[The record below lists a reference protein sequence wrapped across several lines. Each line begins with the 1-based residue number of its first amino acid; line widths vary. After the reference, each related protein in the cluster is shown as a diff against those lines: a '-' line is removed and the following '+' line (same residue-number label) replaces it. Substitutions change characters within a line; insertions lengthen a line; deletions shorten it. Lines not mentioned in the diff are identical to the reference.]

1 MNYDYPGE
9 ESMDENA
16 VKVLIIDDEE
26 DIREGC
32 RRSLSRSGCEIH
44 MAADGTEGISVF
56 LEARPL
62 VVFLDL
68 KMPGMDGMEVLAMIR
83 ETDPSVLV
91 IIITG
96 FATVDSAITAMKR
109 GAYDFIAKPF
119 EPEQIRL
126 VAERALSH
134 IRVVQ
139 RAESLKRE
147 RERTLADLGTEK
159 SRVAA
164 IVESLP
170 NGVVVTNAY
179 GMVVLMNSVF
189 QRLFAKDHIMES
201 QCHISWYIEDSD
213 FCLWINSISTG
224 VFMTDGKIP
233 SCELQVPDDGFC
245 LARGQHVLSAEGECL
260 GAVVTLTDITDL
272 KTFDQMKSEF
282 VSKVSHELRSPLT
295 SICEQLSLVE
305 EEAGELL
312 GEENRG
318 LVSRARDKAGA
329 LIALIGDLLDLQ
341 RIEGGAEFSQPREV
355 DPGDLL
361 RSIVDFLKVRAQAQG
376 LTLVIE
382 LPETRLPMLYADP
395 SALESIYGN
404 LITNAIKY
412 TGSGGHVTVI
422 ASVTDGGGLS
432 VAVADDGFGIDEK
445 HLEKIFD
452 KFYRIKDDKRRFI
465 VGTGLGLSIVRQLV
479 EGLSGTID
487 VTSRSGVGSTFT
499 VTLPAMT
506 AADAEDV

>member
-1 MNYDYPGE
+1 MNDAPI
-9 ESMDENA
+9 
-16 VKVLIIDDEE
+16 KLLIVDDEE

-32 RRSLSRSGCEIH
+32 RRSLCRSGCDIF
-44 MAADGTEGISVF
+44 MAADGAEGLAVCMDKN
-56 LEARPL
+56 PG

-68 KMPGMDGMEVLAMIR
+68 KMPGMDGMDVLDRIR
-83 ETDPSVLV
+83 QLSPAPLV
-91 IIITG
+91 IIMTG
-96 FATVDSAITAMKR
+96 FATVDSAITAMKQ
-109 GAYDFIAKPF
+109 GAYDFLSKPF

-126 VAERALSH
+126 VARRAIAH

-139 RAESLKRE
+139 RAEELKRE
-147 RERTLADLGTEK
+147 RARTLADLGTEK

-170 NGVVVTNAY
+170 NGVVVTNAF

-189 QRLFAKDHIMES
+189 QRLFAKERFLES
-201 QCHISWYIEDSD
+201 QCHISWYIEDTD

-233 SCELQVPDDGFC
+233 SCELEVPGQGFF
-245 LARGQHVLSAEGECL
+245 LARGQHVLSVDGQCL

-295 SICEQLSLVE
+295 AICEQLSLVE
-305 EEAGELL
+305 EE
-312 GEENRG
+312 RG
-318 LVSRARDKAGA
+318 GALDDESRGMLVRARDKAGA

-341 RIEGGAEFSQPREV
+341 RIEGGAEFSHPRMV
-355 DPGDLL
+355 DPGAMLHG
-361 RSIVDFLKVRAQAQG
+361 IVDFLKARSRAQGVA
-376 LTLVIE
+376 LHLE
-382 LPETRLPMLYADP
+382 LPDALPMLYADP

-412 TGSGGHVTVI
+412 TGSGGHVSVR
-422 ASVTDGGGLS
+422 ASINRREGVR
-432 VAVADDGFGIDEK
+432 VVVEDDGFGIEEK
-445 HLEKIFD
+445 HMDKIFE

-479 EGLSGTID
+479 DGLSGSLD
-487 VTSRSGVGSTFT
+487 VTSSPGVGSTFT
-499 VTLPAMT
+499 VVLPAAGM
-506 AADAEDV
+506 ADTEDT

>member
-1 MNYDYPGE
+1 
-9 ESMDENA
+9 MDDE
-16 VKVLIIDDEE
+16 KIKLLIIDDEE

-32 RRSLSRSGCEIH
+32 RRSLSRMGCEVL
-44 MAADGTEGISVF
+44 MAAHGAEGLSIFSDANPQVI
-56 LEARPL
+56 
-62 VVFLDL
+62 FLDL
-68 KMPGMDGMEVLAMIR
+68 KMPGMDGMEVLETLR
-83 ETDPSVLV
+83 ELDPSVLV
-91 IIITG
+91 IIMTG

-126 VAERALSH
+126 VAGRALAH

-139 RAESLKRE
+139 GSERLRRE

-170 NGVVVTNAY
+170 NGVVVTNAF

-189 QRLFAKDHIMES
+189 QRLFAKDQIMES

-233 SCELQVPDDGFC
+233 SYELQVPDDGFC

-282 VSKVSHELRSPLT
+282 VSKVAHELRSPLT
-295 SICEQLSLVE
+295 AICGQLSLVDQE
-305 EEAGELL
+305 VGETL

-318 LVSRARDKAGA
+318 LIVRARDKAGA

-355 DPGDLL
+355 DPAGLL
-361 RSIVDFLKVRAQAQG
+361 RAIVGFLKVRAQAQG
-376 LTLVIE
+376 LTLALE
-382 LPETRLPMLYADP
+382 LPEAPLPMLYADP
-395 SALESIYGN
+395 SAIESIYGN

-412 TGSGGHVTVI
+412 TGSGGHVTVM
-422 ASVTDGGGLS
+422 ASDLEGGGLR
-432 VAVADDGFGIDEK
+432 VAVTDDGFGIDEK
-445 HLEKIFD
+445 HLGKIFD

-506 AADAEDV
+506 AAADAEGP

>member
-1 MNYDYPGE
+1 MED
-9 ESMDENA
+9 DA

-32 RRSLSRSGCEIH
+32 RRSLSRSGCEIL
-44 MAADGTEGISVF
+44 MAADGTEGISMF
-56 LEARPL
+56 LDTKPQ

-68 KMPGMDGMEVLAMIR
+68 KMPGMDGMEVLAMVR
-83 ETDPSVLV
+83 ETDPATLV

-96 FATVDSAITAMKR
+96 FATVDSAITAMKS

-126 VAERALSH
+126 VAERAFAH

-139 RAESLKRE
+139 RAERLKRE
-147 RERTLADLGTEK
+147 REHTLADLGTEK

-189 QRLFAKDHIMES
+189 QRLFAKDRPVEA
-201 QCHISWYIEDSD
+201 QCHISRYIEDSD

-272 KTFDQMKSEF
+272 KTFDQMKTEF
-282 VSKVSHELRSPLT
+282 VSKVAHELRSPLT
-295 SICEQLSLVE
+295 AICEQLSLVNQE
-305 EEAGELL
+305 VGEVM

-318 LVSRARDKAGA
+318 LVVRAREKAGA

-355 DPGDLL
+355 DPGGLL
-361 RSIVDFLKVRAQAQG
+361 WAIVDFLKVRAQAQG
-376 LTLVIE
+376 LTLVLE
-382 LPETRLPMLYADP
+382 LPEGSALPMLYADP
-395 SALESIYGN
+395 SAIESIYGN

-412 TGSGGHVTVI
+412 TGSGGHVIVI
-422 ASVTDGGGLS
+422 ASASEGGGLR
-432 VAVADDGFGIDEK
+432 VAVTDDGFGIDKK
-445 HLEKIFD
+445 HLDKIFD

-479 EGLSGTID
+479 DGLSGTID
-487 VTSRSGVGSTFT
+487 VTSRTGVGSTFT

-506 AADAEDV
+506 AADAEDL

>member
-1 MNYDYPGE
+1 
-9 ESMDENA
+9 MDDANI
-16 VKVLIIDDEE
+16 KILIIDDEE

-32 RRSLSRSGCEIH
+32 RRSLARSGCEVLT
-44 MAADGTEGISVF
+44 AAEGSEGLSFVS
-56 LEARPL
+56 EATPK

-68 KMPGMDGMEVLAMIR
+68 KMPGMDGMEVLAQIQER
-83 ETDPSVLV
+83 APSSLV
-91 IIITG
+91 IIMTG
-96 FATVDSAITAMKR
+96 YATVESAITAMKS

-126 VAERALSH
+126 VAGRALDH
-134 IRVVQ
+134 IRVVR
-139 RAESLKRE
+139 RAEKLKRE
-147 RERTLADLGTEK
+147 RERTLTDLGTEK
-159 SRVAA
+159 SRIAA

-189 QRLFAKDHIMES
+189 QRLFVGDRLMES

-233 SCELQVPDDGFC
+233 SCELQVPDNGFY

-260 GAVVTLTDITDL
+260 GSVVTLTDITDL

-282 VSKVSHELRSPLT
+282 VAKVAHELRSPLT
-295 SICEQLSLVE
+295 AICEQLALVE
-305 EEAGELL
+305 EEVGPAM

-318 LVSRARDKAGA
+318 VIVRARDKAGA

-341 RIEGGAEFSQPREV
+341 RIEGGGEFSHPREV
-355 DPGDLL
+355 DPGGLL
-361 RSIVDFLKVRAQAQG
+361 RAMVDFLRARAQAQG
-376 LTLVIE
+376 VGLTLE
-382 LPETRLPMLYADP
+382 LPETVLPLLFADP
-395 SALESIYGN
+395 SSLESIYGN

-412 TGSGGHVTVI
+412 TGSGGHVRV
-422 ASVTDGGGLS
+422 SVS
-432 VAVADDGFGIDEK
+432 VSDDDELWVAIADDGFGIEEK
-445 HLEKIFD
+445 YQEKIFQ

-479 EGLSGTID
+479 EGLFGTVD
-487 VTSRSGVGSTFT
+487 VISQPMVGSTFT
-499 VTLPAMT
+499 VKLPALT
-506 AADAEDV
+506 KADTEGV

>member
-1 MNYDYPGE
+1 MKP
-9 ESMDENA
+9 MDEDV

-32 RRSLSRSGCEIH
+32 RRSLAKVGCEVYT
-44 MAADGTEGISVF
+44 AADGGKG
-56 LEARPL
+56 LEILSAEAPR

-68 KMPGMDGMEVLAMIR
+68 KMPGMDGMEVLAVIR
-83 ETDPSVLV
+83 ETAPACLV
-91 IIITG
+91 IIMTG
-96 FATVDSAITAMKR
+96 FATVESAIMAMKS

-119 EPEQIRL
+119 EPEQLRL
-126 VAERALSH
+126 VAGRALAH
-134 IRVVQ
+134 IRVVR
-139 RAESLKRE
+139 RAEELKRE
-147 RERTLADLGTEK
+147 RERTLADLGTEQ

-164 IVESLP
+164 ILESLP
-170 NGVVVTNAY
+170 NGVVVTNAF

-189 QRLFAKDHIMES
+189 QRLFAGGAPLRSPDHIS
-201 QCHISWYIEDSD
+201 RYIEEAE

-233 SCELQVPDDGFC
+233 SCELQVVDKGFF
-245 LARGQHVLSAEGECL
+245 LARGQHVLSADGECL

-295 SICEQLSLVE
+295 AICEQLSMVD
-305 EEAGELL
+305 EEAGAAL

-318 LVSRARDKAGA
+318 MVRRARDKAGA
-329 LIALIGDLLDLQ
+329 LISLIGDLLDLQ
-341 RIEGGAEFSQPREV
+341 RIEGGAEFTHPREV
-355 DPGDLL
+355 EPAGLL
-361 RSIVDFLKVRAQAQG
+361 TSMVDFLRARAQAQG
-376 LTLVIE
+376 VSLTLALPEEE
-382 LPETRLPMLYADP
+382 LPVLFADP
-395 SALESIYGN
+395 TALESIYGN

-412 TGSGGHVTVI
+412 TGSGGHVTV
-422 ASVTDGGGLS
+422 SVSVPEGGGLC
-432 VAVADDGFGIDEK
+432 VAVTDDGFGIEEK

-479 EGLSGTID
+479 DGLAGAVE
-487 VTSRSGVGSTFT
+487 VTSRPGVGSTFT
-499 VTLPAMT
+499 VTLPDKYQVA
-506 AADAEDV
+506 AEDA

>member
-1 MNYDYPGE
+1 
-9 ESMDENA
+9 MDDN
-16 VKVLIIDDEE
+16 VKILIIDDEE

-32 RRSLSRSGCEIH
+32 RRSLSRGGCEVLTVAH
-44 MAADGTEGISVF
+44 GADGLAVLDKEDPRVI
-56 LEARPL
+56 
-62 VVFLDL
+62 FLDL
-68 KMPGMDGMEVLAMIR
+68 KMPGMDGMEVLATIR
-83 ETDPSVLV
+83 ETAPDCLV
-91 IIITG
+91 IIMTG
-96 FATVDSAITAMKR
+96 YATVDSAIMAMKS

-126 VAERALSH
+126 VAGRALAH

-139 RAESLKRE
+139 RAEGLKRE
-147 RERTLADLGTEK
+147 RARTLADLGTEK

-164 IVESLP
+164 ILESLP

-189 QRLFAKDHIMES
+189 QRLFAEGGAMATPD
-201 QCHISWYIEDSD
+201 HISWYIEDAD

-233 SCELQVPDDGFC
+233 SCELQIPDNGFF
-245 LARGQHVLSAEGECL
+245 LARGQHVLSVDGECL

-295 SICEQLSLVE
+295 AICEQLAMVD
-305 EEAGELL
+305 EEAGEAM

-318 LVSRARDKAGA
+318 VVRRARDKTGA
-329 LIALIGDLLDLQ
+329 LISLIGDLLDLQ

-355 DPGDLL
+355 EPVGLL
-361 RSIVDFLKVRAQAQG
+361 TSMVDFLRARALARG
-376 LTLVIE
+376 VSLALE
-382 LPETRLPMLYADP
+382 LPEAALPMLYADP
-395 SALESIYGN
+395 TALESIYGN

-412 TGSGGHVTVI
+412 TGSGGHVTV
-422 ASVTDGGGLS
+422 AVFLPEAGGLR
-432 VAVADDGFGIDEK
+432 VAVTDDGFGIEEK

-465 VGTGLGLSIVRQLV
+465 VGTGLGLSIVSQLV
-479 EGLSGTID
+479 DGLAGTIE
-487 VTSRSGVGSTFT
+487 VTSQPGVGSTFT
-499 VTLPAMT
+499 VTLPHKNQAV
-506 AADAEDV
+506 AEDA